1 MWLVFENSWNKLT
14 LNVNY
19 QVRTQQLYT
28 DKQHSHYSDYQ
39 KYLYKLCTDLRD
51 NQKLTYKQ
59 ISQRLNEMNLK
70 SCRNKTL
77 KNTHVFSILKKGKI
91 REERNKNRKS
101 HLDYSFED
109 KLKNCYISYD
119 KV

>member
-1 MWLVFENSWNKLT
+1 MWLVFEKSWCKLT
-14 LNVNY
+14 LHVDY
-19 QVRTQQLYT
+19 QVKSQQLYT

-39 KYLYKLCTDLRD
+39 KYLYELCTDLRD

-91 REERNKNRKS
+91 REERINREFKDRIS
-101 HLDYSFED
+101 DMDFQLFE
-109 KLKNCYISYD
+109 YP
-119 KV
+119 

>member
-1 MWLVFENSWNKLT
+1 MFENSWNKLT

-28 DKQHSHYSDYQ
+28 DKQHSHYSNYQ

-70 SCRNKTL
+70 SCRNKIL

-101 HLDYSFED
+101 HLDYRFED
-109 KLKNCYISYD
+109 KLKNCYISYE

>member
-1 MWLVFENSWNKLT
+1 MWLVFEKSWCKLT
-14 LNVNY
+14 LHVDY

-28 DKQHSHYSDYQ
+28 DRQHSHYSDYQ
-39 KYLYKLCTDLRD
+39 KYLYELCCDL
-51 NQKLTYKQ
+51 KYKEKIGYRK

-70 SCRNKTL
+70 TVRNKTF
-77 KNTHVFSILKKGKI
+77 KNNHVQSILKKGKI

-109 KLKNCYISYD
+109 KLKNCYISYE